1 MLVYRYDPETKKF
14 LYSEPAMLDPLET
27 QKAGKNIYL
36 LPANCTFTEPPQ
48 EREGYNIVYDT
59 KAAAWR
65 YEEQP
70 PAEDEKQPEPAPEPT
85 PEEKKA
91 AEIAAIDAK
100 YAAEKAELLNY
111 YVEALATGN
120 TELAAEISNE
130 IKELNATYDTEM
142 EAIKND

>member
-1 MLVYRYDPETKKF
+1 MDP
-14 LYSEPAMLDPLET
+14 A
-27 QKAGKNIYL
+27 
-36 LPANCTFTEPPQ
+36 
-48 EREGYNIVYDT
+48 
-59 KAAAWR
+59 
-65 YEEQP
+65 
-70 PAEDEKQPEPAPEPT
+70 PEPAPEPT

>member
-1 MLVYRYDPETKKF
+1 MNVYRYDPITKIF
-14 LYSEPAMLDPLET
+14 IRQEPAMLDPLESEK
-27 QKAGKNIYL
+27 QGRSIYL

-48 EREGYNIVYDT
+48 EREGYNVVYN
-59 KAAAWR
+59 AAENKWQ

-70 PAEDEKQPEPAPEPT
+70 VDPAPEPAPEPT